1 MTSSGDFRS
10 YDLSDGNAAVLS
22 DPAAVEGG
30 SLYAG
35 LRDGVRVW
43 RLDGCGAVATAAR
56 FVRHA
61 FRPHTHDTFMFGLI
75 ERGAKTFQRERATYL
90 AAPYSVSVV
99 NPGDLH
105 TGQRAAGE
113 ELRYRALYVPAQTL
127 SDAVGMATAVGFQSG
142 VIEDAGVFRAMVH
155 AHDALVGGGTR
166 LARDSLVLGALG
178 LLASRHGG
186 VATGD
191 RTGAARPEIGRARA
205 LIEDRYADALSIAS
219 IAQEVALSPYHLMRQ
234 FHRQVGMPMHAY
246 QLQVRIERARHLLA
260 RGEAPAHV
268 ALSVGFADQAH
279 FSKRFKSLV
288 GASPASY
295 QRDVRRDLSGR

>member
-142 VIEDAGVFRAMVH
+142 VIEDAGVFARWCMH
-155 AHDALVGGGTR
+155 MTR
-166 LARDSLVLGALG
+166 W
-178 LLASRHGG
+178 
-186 VATGD
+186 
-191 RTGAARPEIGRARA
+191 
-205 LIEDRYADALSIAS
+205 
-219 IAQEVALSPYHLMRQ
+219 
-234 FHRQVGMPMHAY
+234 
-246 QLQVRIERARHLLA
+246 
-260 RGEAPAHV
+260 
-268 ALSVGFADQAH
+268 
-279 FSKRFKSLV
+279 
-288 GASPASY
+288 
-295 QRDVRRDLSGR
+295 